1 MNFNNIL
8 VVFFVSIFITS
19 CAHLSKE
26 GSRVLLIENT
36 TKTMPSN
43 CKFMLSISENG
54 FDNNLGLAHTEA
66 RFDLRN
72 LAAKKGANVVQ
83 VTSES
88 QLIFPRGWLI
98 SGDAYFCTANT
109 SKASTVLTKKE
120 KCKKKGGALNEG
132 KCVID
137 I

>member
-1 MNFNNIL
+1 MNFKNISL
-8 VVFFVSIFITS
+8 VIFLSLFITS

-36 TKTMPSN
+36 TKKMPSN

-54 FDNNLGLAHTEA
+54 FDENLGLAHTEA

-88 QLIFPRGWLI
+88 QSIFPRGWLI
-98 SGDAYFCTANT
+98 SGDAYYCTANT
-109 SKASTVLTKKE
+109 SKASPALTRE
-120 KCKKKGGALNEG
+120 TKCKKKGGTLSED